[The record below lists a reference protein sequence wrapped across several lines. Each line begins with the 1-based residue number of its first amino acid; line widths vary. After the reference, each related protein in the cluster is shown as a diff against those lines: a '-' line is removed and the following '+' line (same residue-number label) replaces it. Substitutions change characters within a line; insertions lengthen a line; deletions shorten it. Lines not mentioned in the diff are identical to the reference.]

1 MKKGFFVIIASLIF
15 FQAFATESD
24 SLLQVLDREMAKRV
38 AYDNAKKAH
47 IKQLEHYLA
56 DKTLSLTERYGFNS
70 SLIAEF
76 IPYQFASAVKQ
87 LQSNIDIS
95 QKTGDIKQLYQA
107 KLQLANLLSSSG
119 NYAEA
124 GEVLRGVKR
133 TLVPD
138 ELLNFYYYCQVWQN
152 YRLKFYSAYTPTQ
165 QVFNTRY
172 RAYADTLQ
180 TRLKPGTEEYLNL
193 SEAVYR
199 DEGSYL
205 KSRDANIKRLAL
217 AVQGT
222 RIYGSIT
229 FFLAQ
234 SYLPENNIEQYK
246 KYLALSAISDIRA
259 SIKDNAAL
267 TALAVQFFKEGDIQR
282 AHRYINFA
290 FDDALFYNSRL
301 RLQSI
306 SSILP
311 LINQAYDDAAQKQK
325 DKLQVTVIIISILS
339 VVLLVLVFFVLK
351 QLKNLKRARKN
362 LQAANEKLNELNA
375 SLQTANGT
383 LQGLYDELADTN
395 RVKEYYIGTLL
406 NLCSDYLDK
415 LDAYRKTVKKM
426 IVARQVNELLDKTK
440 SAEFI
445 EEEVAQ
451 FYKNFD
457 TIFLHIYPHFVDDVN
472 ALLLPDEKI
481 VLKNGEL
488 LNTELRIFALVRLG
502 INDSASIAR
511 LLRYSVNTIYNY
523 RVRIKNKAI
532 DRDDFE
538 NGLMKIGSF
547 QKLPEVNL

>member
-1 MKKGFFVIIASLIF
+1 MKKGLFVLIALLIV
-15 FQAFATESD
+15 FQAFGTESD
-24 SLLQVLDREMAKRV
+24 SLLQVLDREMARRSI
-38 AYDNAKKAH
+38 YDDAKKAH

-56 DKTLSLTERYGFNS
+56 DRSLSLTERYGFNS
-70 SLIAEF
+70 SLITEF

-95 QKTGDIKQLYQA
+95 EKTGDIKQLYQA

-124 GEVLRGVKR
+124 GEVLRGVQR
-133 TLVPD
+133 RLVPD
-138 ELLNFYYYCQVWQN
+138 DLLNFYYYCQVWQN
-152 YRLKFYSAYTPTQ
+152 YRLKFYSAYNPTQ
-165 QVFNTRY
+165 QLFSTRY
-172 RAYADTLQ
+172 MAYADTLQ
-180 TRLKPGTEEYLNL
+180 ARLKPGTEEYLNL

-199 DEGSYL
+199 DEGLYL

-217 AVQGT
+217 AVPGT

-234 SYLPENNIEQYK
+234 SYLPDDNITQYK

-267 TALAVQFFKEGDIQR
+267 TALAVQLFKEGDIKR

-301 RLQSI
+301 RLQSL

-311 LINQAYDDAAQKQK
+311 LINQAYDQEVQKQK
-325 DKLQVTVIIISILS
+325 SKLQVTVIIISILS
-339 VVLLVLVFFVLK
+339 VILLVLVFFVMK
-351 QLKNLKRARKN
+351 QLTNLKRARRN
-362 LQAANEKLNELNA
+362 LQGANEKLNELNA
-375 SLQTANGT
+375 SLQTANIA
-383 LQGLYDELADTN
+383 LQGLYDELAETN

-426 IVARQVNELLDKTK
+426 IIARQVNELLEKTK
-440 SAEFI
+440 SADFI
-445 EEEVAQ
+445 DEEVAQ

-457 TIFLHIYPHFVDDVN
+457 TIFLHIYPHFVEGIN
-472 ALLLPDEKI
+472 ALLLPEEKI

-488 LNTELRIFALVRLG
+488 LTTELRIFALVRLG
-502 INDSASIAR
+502 INDSAGIAR

-523 RVRIKNKAI
+523 RVKIKNKAT
-532 DRDDFE
+532 DRDNFE
-538 NGLMKIGSF
+538 NNLMKIGSF
-547 QKLPEVNL
+547 QKLSVS